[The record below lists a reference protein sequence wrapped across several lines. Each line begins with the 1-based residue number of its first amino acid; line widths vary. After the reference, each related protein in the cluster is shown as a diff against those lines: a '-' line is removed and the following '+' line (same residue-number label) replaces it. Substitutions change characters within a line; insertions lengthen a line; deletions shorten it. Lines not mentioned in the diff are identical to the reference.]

1 MTEQADNMSAAR
13 AGLTSCW
20 SCKGPVA
27 AQVLFCHTCGAIQ
40 PPGQVDRFR
49 RLGVEP
55 DFDIDLDT
63 IEKRYLGFQR
73 AIHPDRF
80 ASKPARERA
89 LAEQQAVALNEAY
102 ETLKDPLRRAAYLLG
117 LRGIDASVSKD
128 ETVRDSGLLME
139 VMEARETL
147 MGTDSVE
154 EVERLAVKAG
164 ADAIAILSELSKAFA
179 RDDLREANR
188 LTTRLKYLR
197 KYLEETRTRRAA
209 LEQTQGS
216 AEGPAKGLD

>member
-1 MTEQADNMSAAR
+1 MPEQADNTSAAR

-55 DFDIDLDT
+55 NFDLDLDV

-80 ASKPARERA
+80 AAKPPKERA

-102 ETLKDPLRRAAYLLG
+102 ETLKDPLRRAAYLLS
-117 LRGIDASVSKD
+117 LKGIDAAVSKD
-128 ETVRDSGLLME
+128 ETVRDPELLME
-139 VMEARETL
+139 AMEAREAL
-147 MGTDSVE
+147 MEATSIEKVE
-154 EVERLAVKAG
+154 KLQVKAG
-164 ADAIAILSELSKAFA
+164 ADAIAILSDLSKAFA
-179 RDDLREANR
+179 SDDLNAANR

-197 KYLEETRTRRAA
+197 KYLEETRTRRIA
-209 LEQTQGS
+209 LEQPQGS
-216 AEGPAKGLD
+216 A

>member
-1 MTEQADNMSAAR
+1 MTGQADNTSAAR
-13 AGLTSCW
+13 AGLAPCW

-40 PPGQVDRFR
+40 PPGQIDRFR

-55 DFDIDLDT
+55 DFDLDLDV

-80 ASKPARERA
+80 AARTAKERA
-89 LAEQQAVALNEAY
+89 LAEQQAVALHEAY

-117 LRGIDASVSKD
+117 LKGIDAAVSKD
-128 ETVRDSGLLME
+128 ETVRDPELLME
-139 VMEARETL
+139 AMEAREGL
-147 MGTDSVE
+147 MVADSVE
-154 EVERLAVKAG
+154 GVEQLAAKAG
-164 ADAIAILSELSKAFA
+164 ADAIAILSDLSKAFA

-209 LEQTQGS
+209 LEQAQAST
-216 AEGPAKGLD
+216 EGLN